1 MRLGEFLALTFRNSE
16 ISIRVNKSAEEW
28 RGTIKFIPE
37 SMLEKYVY
45 RVDAIRDGSLEDIPI
60 LEVTVW

>member
-16 ISIRVNKSAEEW
+16 ISIRVNQSAEEW

-37 SMLEKYVY
+37 SMLEKFVY

>member
-16 ISIRVNKSAEEW
+16 ISIRVNKNAEEW

-37 SMLEKYVY
+37 SMLEKFVY
-45 RVDAIRDGSLEDIPI
+45 RVDAIRDGSLENIPI